1 MVAQTSQNDPTTL
14 ALLSPKRVL
23 SAQEAASH
31 VGLSKQ
37 TMAKMRVYGGGPPFL
52 KLGRRVLY
60 DPTDLDRWLASHRRA
75 STSAVSE
82 AA

>member
-1 MVAQTSQNDPTTL
+1 MVAETSQDDPATM
-14 ALLSPKRVL
+14 APLSSKRVL
-23 SAQEAASH
+23 SAPEAAAH

-60 DPTDLDRWLASHRRA
+60 DLTDLDRWLASHRRA